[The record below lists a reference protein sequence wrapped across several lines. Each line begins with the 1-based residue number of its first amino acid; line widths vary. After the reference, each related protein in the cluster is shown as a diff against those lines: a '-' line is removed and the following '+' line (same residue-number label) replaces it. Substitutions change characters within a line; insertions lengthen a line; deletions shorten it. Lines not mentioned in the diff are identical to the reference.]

1 MYILLV
7 EEDHFYASMIMGFL
21 KKAGFSNIKHI
32 DNGVDCLLQ
41 VYEESTPDLVIMD
54 SHLSRVNGVDVIQ
67 KLITHKPGMKIL
79 VLKPLTNGSKFVQ
92 PNHHA
97 IIDVIMKD
105 DLVLDHIMPHIHNIH
120 SEVVQRKKSR
130 PVTNMLVNFKR
141 FIFAP

>member
-41 VYEESTPDLVIMD
+41 VYEESTPDLVILD

-67 KLITHKPGMKIL
+67 KLVTHKPGMKIL
-79 VLKPLTNGSKFVQ
+79 VMKPLTSSKKFVE
-92 PNHHA
+92 PSHRA
-97 IIDVIMKD
+97 VIDIILKD
-105 DLVLDHIMPHIHNIH
+105 ELVLDHLMPHIHIIH